1 MKRMH
6 KQSLFALIMISITV
20 LTVVLVCIQMVDI
33 TRMLAE
39 QKSGNTADRTLYDA
53 EQDMTARVKEVC
65 DRIAEDVYQTMLS
78 EENRTKGNS
87 GMLASEDR
95 NEYYLNY
102 IDAVKEYFGEGSLTA
117 GKLMDCIPEVE
128 GAELKLSDAP
138 SPSLYVDYD
147 EKEGKLNKYEFRDV
161 VVRYI
166 KNGETVRE
174 AEYDMVIEPPKIEFS
189 SAAFNIGDYS
199 MIGMEGIYIT
209 GQTSTIVGNVYAG
222 THEYEE
228 GREEEYAY
236 GEKDPYGGINI
247 LTTQLGLYAG
257 SVVTTGDINIKGAFV
272 IFGDEDGEISVYANT
287 LNEIEHFPDNTEYT
301 LNGNLFL
308 RSDTD
313 GFIDSE
319 YYDGVIREMDK
330 QTVRL
335 KAADAYVSD
344 EDETYTGAYSRI
356 VSGEDVVLDSDFTG
370 TVMTSGSIVVEEGV
384 NVEGL
389 LMAGGRIYVR
399 GNNNIVVNKEVV
411 NLIF

>member
-117 GKLMDCIPEVE
+117 GKLMECFPEVE
-128 GAELKLSDAP
+128 GAELRLSDAP

-335 KAADAYVSD
+335 KAAEAYVSD

>member
-95 NEYYLNY
+95 NEYYLKY

-117 GKLMDCIPEVE
+117 GKLMECIPEVE

-138 SPSLYVDYD
+138 LPSLYVDYD

-174 AEYDMVIEPPKIEFS
+174 AEYDMVIEPPRIEFS

-272 IFGDEDGEISVYANT
+272 IFGDEDEEISVYANT

-330 QTVRL
+330 QTVHL
-335 KAADAYVSD
+335 KAAESYVSD

>member
-117 GKLMDCIPEVE
+117 GKLMECIPEVE

-138 SPSLYVDYD
+138 LPSLYVDYD

-174 AEYDMVIEPPKIEFS
+174 AE
-189 SAAFNIGDYS
+189 
-199 MIGMEGIYIT
+199 
-209 GQTSTIVGNVYAG
+209 
-222 THEYEE
+222 
-228 GREEEYAY
+228 
-236 GEKDPYGGINI
+236 
-247 LTTQLGLYAG
+247 
-257 SVVTTGDINIKGAFV
+257 
-272 IFGDEDGEISVYANT
+272 
-287 LNEIEHFPDNTEYT
+287 
-301 LNGNLFL
+301 
-308 RSDTD
+308 
-313 GFIDSE
+313 
-319 YYDGVIREMDK
+319 
-330 QTVRL
+330 
-335 KAADAYVSD
+335 
-344 EDETYTGAYSRI
+344 
-356 VSGEDVVLDSDFTG
+356 
-370 TVMTSGSIVVEEGV
+370 
-384 NVEGL
+384 
-389 LMAGGRIYVR
+389 
-399 GNNNIVVNKEVV
+399 
-411 NLIF
+411 

>member
-1 MKRMH
+1 
-6 KQSLFALIMISITV
+6 
-20 LTVVLVCIQMVDI
+20 
-33 TRMLAE
+33 
-39 QKSGNTADRTLYDA
+39 
-53 EQDMTARVKEVC
+53 
-65 DRIAEDVYQTMLS
+65 
-78 EENRTKGNS
+78 
-87 GMLASEDR
+87 
-95 NEYYLNY
+95 
-102 IDAVKEYFGEGSLTA
+102 
-117 GKLMDCIPEVE
+117 
-128 GAELKLSDAP
+128 
-138 SPSLYVDYD
+138 
-147 EKEGKLNKYEFRDV
+147 
-161 VVRYI
+161 
-166 KNGETVRE
+166 
-174 AEYDMVIEPPKIEFS
+174 MVIEPPKIEFS
-189 SAAFNIGDYS
+189 SAVFNIGDYS

>member
-20 LTVVLVCIQMVDI
+20 LAVVLVCIQMVDI

-39 QKSGNTADRTLYDA
+39 QKRDDAAGRTLDDV
-53 EQDMTARVKEVC
+53 EQDMSARVKEVC

-78 EENRTKGNS
+78 EENRTGGNS
-87 GMLASEDR
+87 GMLANEDR
-95 NEYYLNY
+95 NEYYIKY
-102 IDAVKEYFGEGSLTA
+102 IDAVKEYFGEDSLMVS
-117 GKLMDCIPEVE
+117 KLRECIPEVE
-128 GAELKLSDAP
+128 DAELKLGDAP

-161 VVRYI
+161 VVWYM
-166 KNGETVRE
+166 KNGEAIQKV
-174 AEYDMVIEPPKIEFS
+174 AYDMVIEPPDIEFS

-199 MIGMEGIYIT
+199 MIGMKGIYIT

-272 IFGDEDGEISVYANT
+272 ILGDEDEEISVYANT

-308 RSDTD
+308 QSDTT
-313 GFIDSE
+313 GFTDSE
-319 YYDGVIREMDK
+319 YYDGVIREMGK

-335 KAADAYVSD
+335 KAAEAYVSD
-344 EDETYTGAYSRI
+344 EDETYTGEYSRI
-356 VSGEDVVLDSDFTG
+356 ISGEDVVLDSDFTG

-399 GNNNIVVNKEVV
+399 GNNNIVANEEVV
-411 NLIF
+411 NL

>member
-117 GKLMDCIPEVE
+117 GKLMECIPEVE

-138 SPSLYVDYD
+138 LPSLYVDYD

-189 SAAFNIGDYS
+189 SAVFNIGDYS

-335 KAADAYVSD
+335 KAAEAYVSD